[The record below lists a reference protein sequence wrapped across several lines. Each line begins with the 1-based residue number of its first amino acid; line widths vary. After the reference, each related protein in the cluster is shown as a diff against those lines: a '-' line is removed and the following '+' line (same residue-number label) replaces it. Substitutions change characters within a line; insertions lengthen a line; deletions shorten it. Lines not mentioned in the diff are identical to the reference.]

1 MDYGLTLAL
10 VGAGLAAL
18 LAGIGSAIGIGIAGR
33 SATGVLSEKPERYG
47 QMFIMVVLPGTQGF
61 YGFLAAFL
69 VMLNLGFFG
78 AGPLF
83 SVDPVLQ
90 TDLDNTVIS
99 QELRQE
105 FENNLAPLLQHATI
119 SVEEP
124 ESEWLITD
132 KQNRKSYRI
141 KKENE
146 EDDKEKETLNIYGE
160 TGFPNL
166 SETPGTGLQILIA
179 CLPIAFAGL
188 VSAIFQ
194 GRVCSGGILM
204 AAKRPEMA
212 FKAGVVYAVMVEVYA
227 VLGLL
232 VTMFMLLF
240 GITWPT

>member
-78 AGPLF
+78 AVLF
-83 SVDPVLQ
+83 SVDLALQ

-105 FENNLAPLLQHATI
+105 FVENNMVPLSQHASI

-124 ESEWLITD
+124 GKWLITD

-141 KKENE
+141 IKEE
-146 EDDKEKETLNIYGE
+146 DKDDKEKETLNIYGE
-160 TGFPNL
+160 TGFPDL
-166 SETPGTGLQILIA
+166 SETPGTGVQILIA

-240 GITWPT
+240 GISWPT